1 MPFRQYAQ
9 KGFDWEDQERLA
21 VWLAQHKGPVLVSNQ
36 ATPRIKELYKDLG
49 FKLKYID
56 APRRISCKG
65 NGRQDAK
72 EVLASH
78 GL

>member
-1 MPFRQYAQ
+1 VPFRQYAQ
-9 KGFDWEDQERLA
+9 KGFDWEEQERLA
-21 VWLAQHKGPVLVSNQ
+21 LWLSQHKGPVLISNQ
-36 ATPRIKELYKDLG
+36 ATPRIKALYKSLG
-49 FKLKYID
+49 FKLSILD

-65 NGRQDAK
+65 NGRQAAK